1 MLNFSLWVLKSL
13 GSYIRVLRV
22 DIYQFERV
30 IMDEKKQKQIN
41 QPGFTH
47 FYEIEEIDHLI
58 TEIDSITKRRPID
71 YYGFSSSRYR
81 LVTPWSK
88 VADSAKLYLLCIIYI
103 AE

>member
-1 MLNFSLWVLKSL
+1 M
-13 GSYIRVLRV
+13 RVLRV
-22 DIYQFERV
+22 AVYQFERV
-30 IMDEKKQKQIN
+30 IMDEKKHKN
-41 QPGFTH
+41 KSTNRGFTH

-58 TEIDSITKRRPID
+58 TEIDRITKRRPID